1 MRAITPILTL
11 SALALGAGA
20 GLSVAA
26 AKISGPQRPV
36 LDYALTPYEVG
47 VEATDVRF
55 TASDGTQLA
64 GWWMDRPEA
73 TQVVVIAHGHR
84 GSKSDMLGI
93 GPGLWRD
100 GFAVLLFDF
109 RGNGESA
116 DGPQSLAHYE
126 QLDLSAAVDW
136 VSEQRPDCEVDG
148 KVIPGADPVQF
159 NEAFTVGGP
168 LCTVQQVEDLTGI
181 YIDHT
186 VVVNFAGFEDMVD
199 AVHGVEVCVP
209 FEVDDPAHGIHLDA
223 GTRLVSGREALNY
236 VRERHVLSVNSDI
249 GRMKRQQA
257 FVASMVNRV
266 MSADTLTRPDRLY
279 RFLDAATQSI
289 QLDPDLASLGKLKD
303 LALEL
308 RGTDLRRIKFVT
320 VPIETYAPDPNRLQ
334 FAAGADALW
343 EQIREDEALGA
354 LGRGAISAD
363 EEVGTPDDEA
373 DTEAAAERRA
383 NGLCA

>member
-20 GLSVAA
+20 GLSVSA

-100 GFAVLLFDF
+100 GFAILLFDF

-136 VSEQRPDCEVDG
+136 VSEQRPDCEVDVIG
-148 KVIPGADPVQF
+148 FSMGAATSLLVAAQDESIAKVVADSPFADMTDVIAAAARQMKLPPVPLVGMVDRITGLRYGYRFDQVQPIDVVDRIAPRPLMIVHGSADHVIPVEHARRLAARAPGSRLEIVEGVDHCGGYFADRPGYIARVA
-159 NEAFTVGGP
+159 AF
-168 LCTVQQVEDLTGI
+168 
-181 YIDHT
+181 
-186 VVVNFAGFEDMVD
+186 
-199 AVHGVEVCVP
+199 
-209 FEVDDPAHGIHLDA
+209 
-223 GTRLVSGREALNY
+223 
-236 VRERHVLSVNSDI
+236 
-249 GRMKRQQA
+249 
-257 FVASMVNRV
+257 
-266 MSADTLTRPDRLY
+266 
-279 RFLDAATQSI
+279 
-289 QLDPDLASLGKLKD
+289 
-303 LALEL
+303 L
-308 RGTDLRRIKFVT
+308 R
-320 VPIETYAPDPNRLQ
+320 
-334 FAAGADALW
+334 
-343 EQIREDEALGA
+343 
-354 LGRGAISAD
+354 S
-363 EEVGTPDDEA
+363 
-373 DTEAAAERRA
+373 
-383 NGLCA
+383 